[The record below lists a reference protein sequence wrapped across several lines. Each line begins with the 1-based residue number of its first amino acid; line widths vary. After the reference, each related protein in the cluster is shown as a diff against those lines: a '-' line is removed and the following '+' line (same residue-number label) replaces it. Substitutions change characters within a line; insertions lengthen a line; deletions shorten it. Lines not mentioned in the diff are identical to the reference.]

1 MLDIQEISSILQ
13 AKYRGPNSGLEINDI
28 LTDSRKA
35 YRIKQSLFVA
45 IEGKNHD
52 GHQFIKQLYNK
63 GVRAFLIEKE
73 LEEYQEDAHYLR
85 VESSMSALQFLA
97 AYQRQQIAYPLLAI
111 TGSNGKTIVKEW
123 LHQLLS
129 DQLQLQ
135 RSPRSYNSQLGVPLS
150 LWSFRKE
157 ADLGIVEC
165 GISQPGEMKKL
176 EELVQP
182 EYGMITNIGQAHAA
196 NFTSIEQKLDEKLKL
211 FEQSKA
217 IFCCADHQLVFSRLN
232 ALYPNKNIL
241 SWSRHKKTF
250 IQLKEVEKYAEKAHI
265 KIVHEGSELRFN
277 IPFSDEASIENF
289 MHCLC
294 FAAYLELD
302 LKKLAQKGQN
312 LTEVSMRSQTLRGS
326 NNTIIIND
334 SYSSDLHSLSN
345 AIELLANQ
353 TAFSKKTV
361 ILSDL
366 DDSELEDSKL
376 YTEIASMLAQKGI
389 DHLYGIGDAISS
401 NSSVFK
407 VENKAF
413 FPSTQVFLEELNTGR
428 FKNEAILIK
437 GARRF
442 NLEKVAKLLQEKTH
456 SAELEIRLHSL
467 KHNLEVYRGMLN
479 TNTRVMAMVKAF
491 GYGTGDYEVAKKLE
505 ESGVDYLAV
514 AFTDE
519 AVLLRKRGLS
529 LPILVLNPEKGSYE
543 ALIKHQ
549 LEPEIYSLELLQDF
563 HASLSRS
570 HMAELLPFPV
580 HLNIDTG
587 MHRLGID
594 LEQIDEVLDFF
605 KQQSELKIASVF
617 THLSSA
623 DDPEAKA
630 FSLKQID
637 NFKKAANSIEEA
649 IGYKGIKHVLNTAGV
664 ENYLDFQFDLVRLG
678 IGLYGVSSKPEIS
691 KRLEAVTVFK
701 ARVLQVKK
709 VRKDEPIGYS
719 RAETA
724 SRDMSIAT
732 VSVGYADGL
741 RRSLSRGK
749 GELFINGN
757 PCPIVGNV
765 CMDMCMVD
773 VSNLRIKA
781 GDEVEIFGNNTSVME
796 FAKKMDTIPYEVL
809 TSVSGRVRRS
819 YVDE

>member
-1 MLDIQEISSILQ
+1 MFDIQEISSILQ
-13 AKYRGPNSGLEINDI
+13 AKYRGPKSDLEIRDI

-35 YRIKQSLFVA
+35 YRVKQSLFVA

-52 GHQFIKQLYNK
+52 GHQFIKHLYNK

-73 LEEYQEDAHYLR
+73 LDEYQEDAHYLLLD
-85 VESSMSALQFLA
+85 SSLEGLQLLA
-97 AYQRQQIAYPLLAI
+97 TYKRQQISYPILAI

-123 LHQLLS
+123 MHQLLS
-129 DQLQLQ
+129 DQLKLQ

-150 LWSFRKE
+150 LWSFKRG
-157 ADLGIVEC
+157 ADLAIVEC

-196 NFTSIEQKLDEKLKL
+196 NFKSTEEKLDEKLKL
-211 FEQSKA
+211 FEQSKT
-217 IFCCADHQLVFSRLN
+217 IFCCADHPMVYSRIKER
-232 ALYPNKNIL
+232 YPNKNII
-241 SWSRHKKTF
+241 SWSRNEGSF
-250 IQLKEVEKYAEKAHI
+250 IQLKSLEKKAEQAQI
-265 KIVHEGSELRFN
+265 KLTHEGSELKFR
-277 IPFSDEASIENF
+277 IPFTDEASIENF

-294 FAAYLELD
+294 FAAYLELN
-302 LKKLAQKGQN
+302 LKRLAERSIG
-312 LTEVSMRSQTLRGS
+312 LTEVSMRSQSLRGA

-353 TAFSKKTV
+353 SAFTKKTV

-376 YTEIASMLAQKGI
+376 YAEIASMLSQKKI
-389 DHLYGIGDAISS
+389 DHLYGIGEAISS
-401 NSSVFK
+401 NSNLFELDQK
-407 VENKAF
+407 EF
-413 FPSTQVFLEELNTGR
+413 FASTRQFLDELNPSR

-442 NLEKVAKLLQEKTH
+442 NLEKVAKALQEKTH

-479 TNTRVMAMVKAF
+479 PDTMIMAMVKAF

-519 AVLLRKRGLS
+519 AVQLRKRGLS
-529 LPILVLNPEKGSYE
+529 LPILVLNPEKGSHE

-549 LEPEIYSLELLQDF
+549 LEPEIYSLDLLQDF
-563 HASLSRS
+563 HASLNRS
-570 HMAELLPFPV
+570 HMAEHLPFPV
-580 HLNIDTG
+580 HINIDTG
-587 MHRLGID
+587 MHRLGVD
-594 LEQIDEVLDFF
+594 PEQIDEIVEFLRG
-605 KQQSELKIASVF
+605 QSELKVASVF

-623 DDPEAKA
+623 DDPSAKA
-630 FSLKQID
+630 FSLEQVES
-637 NFKKAANSIEEA
+637 FKKASKILEEA
-649 IGYKGIKHVLNTAGV
+649 LGYKVIKHVLNTAGV

-678 IGLYGVSSKPEIS
+678 IGLYGVSSKSEIS
-691 KRLEAVTVFK
+691 KKLETVTIFK
-701 ARVLQVKK
+701 ARVIQVKK
-709 VRKDEPIGYS
+709 VKKGEPIGYA
-719 RAETA
+719 RAQVAEEE
-724 SRDMSIAT
+724 MKIAT

-741 RRSLSRGK
+741 RRSLSKGK
-749 GELFINGN
+749 GTLFINGQA
-757 PCPIVGNV
+757 CPIVGNV

-773 VSNLRIKA
+773 ISGQKVKS
-781 GDEVEIFGNNTSVME
+781 GDEVEIFGNNISVME
-796 FAKKMDTIPYEVL
+796 FANKVDTIPYEVL
-809 TSVSGRVRRS
+809 TSVSSRVRRS
-819 YVDE
+819 YVEE